1 MTDGEAALSLLPR
14 VAAVLKEAREAIK
27 LARKYVVDDD
37 SDLAALSERI
47 YELEVD
53 IAEFTKK

>member
-14 VAAVLKEAREAIK
+14 VAAVLKEARETIK
-27 LARKYVVDDD
+27 LARNYVDDEGGN
-37 SDLAALSERI
+37 LALLSERI